1 MFTFGPASRGGIDPR
16 ISLLLRANTA
26 NGSTP
31 LDESSYGLVPTGN
44 IGIVQAASAK
54 YGAAG
59 MLFNGGPQKYLD
71 YAWTAGG
78 PFDFGAGD
86 FTIEC
91 WVKPA
96 ANTGDQQVLFHSA
109 KSPFAASD
117 FAVECTFYTGAL
129 GGMVVYV
136 GGTSYAIAGSMNLGV
151 GTWYHCAYV
160 RQGQVLRQYRDGV
173 EQANQTHAGMGSINS
188 IVGGA
193 CRIGARAN
201 SSSSRIVSGSIDDYR
216 ITKGVCLYPGGTT
229 FTPPLAL

>member
-1 MFTFGPASRGGIDPR
+1 MFTFGPSSRGGIDPR

-71 YAWTAGG
+71 YAWTSGG
-78 PFDFGAGD
+78 PFDFGSGD

-91 WVKPA
+91 WVNPA
-96 ANTGDQQVLFHSA
+96 ANTGDQQCLFHSA
-109 KSPFAASD
+109 VTPFAAANFS
-117 FAVECTFYTGAL
+117 VEATFYTGGLGAL
-129 GGMVVYV
+129 TVYV
-136 GGTSYAIAGSMNLGV
+136 GGTSYTISGSMNLGV

-160 RQGQVLRQYRDGV
+160 REGTTLRQYRDGV
-173 EQANQTHAGMGSINS
+173 QQAFATHGGLGSVNNVAGG
-188 IVGGA
+188 VA
-193 CRIGARAN
+193 RIGARAN